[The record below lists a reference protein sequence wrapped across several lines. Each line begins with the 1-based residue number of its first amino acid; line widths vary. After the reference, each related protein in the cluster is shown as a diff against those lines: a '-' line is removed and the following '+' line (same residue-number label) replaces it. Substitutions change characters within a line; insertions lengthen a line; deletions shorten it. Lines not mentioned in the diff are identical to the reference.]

1 MCLPLFIII
10 CYRYNRFFLIRWFK
24 HGHGG
29 YIYKKNNTK
38 STYYTLIIF
47 MKCLLN
53 VQRQRRKVKQGSQGS
68 SSDDGEGLSEWS
80 EDGGKEVGQGDD
92 ENVRFQDDKVDEN

>member
-1 MCLPLFIII
+1 MRLPLFIVI
-10 CYRYNRFFLIRWFK
+10 CYRYNRFFLIIWFK

-29 YIYKKNNTK
+29 YIYNNKNTK
-38 STYYTLIIF
+38 NTYYTLIIF

-68 SSDDGEGLSEWS
+68 SLDDGEGRSEWNGG
-80 EDGGKEVGQGDD
+80 EGKEVGQGDD
-92 ENVRFQDDKVDEN
+92 ENVRF